1 MANDGTLLFEQ
12 WWRPVAETKA
22 VLVIVHGIAEH
33 SGRYAYVANYMGG
46 HGYAVA
52 TFDLRGHGHSEGDRA
67 YVRSF
72 DEYLSDLDQFLARV
86 REQEPGKAIFL
97 LGHSMGGT
105 IIALFAITRQ
115 PDLGGLILSAA
126 AIKLSED
133 ISPLLVRLS
142 PIIGRIAPKLP
153 TIKLDSALMSRDPQ
167 VVQKYDS
174 DPLVYRGGTLAR
186 TGAELTAAMRRI
198 QANIEAIKLPLLI
211 VHGTDDGLANV
222 EGSKELYARAGSSD
236 KTLKLYEG
244 FYHEVLN
251 DPEKA
256 RVFDD
261 IVQWLEAHV

>member
-1 MANDGTLLFEQ
+1 MNHDSRQVDHSTGTFRASDGTQLFEQ
-12 WWRPVAETKA
+12 WWQPVAETKA

-115 PDLGGLILSAA
+115 PGLAGLILSAA
-126 AIKLSED
+126 AVKLSED
-133 ISPLLVRLS
+133 NRLS
-142 PIIGRIAPKLP
+142 GASHPNCPRSSW
-153 TIKLDSALMSRDPQ
+153 T
-167 VVQKYDS
+167 
-174 DPLVYRGGTLAR
+174 AR
-186 TGAELTAAMRRI
+186 
-198 QANIEAIKLPLLI
+198 
-211 VHGTDDGLANV
+211 
-222 EGSKELYARAGSSD
+222 
-236 KTLKLYEG
+236 
-244 FYHEVLN
+244 
-251 DPEKA
+251 
-256 RVFDD
+256 
-261 IVQWLEAHV
+261 